1 MSSKEQIKQQLESQI
16 KVLQDELNALN
27 EPAPKERHP
36 DDEQEV
42 RHADRKSTKSDR

>member
-27 EPAPKERHP
+27 QPAPKQRHP
-36 DDEQEV
+36 DDEEEDK
-42 RHADRKSTKSDR
+42 HADRKSAKSDR